1 MSRLPVIVG
10 FGGINASGRSS
21 FHHGYRRTVI
31 DRLDNKDTIDVYCGL
46 ATMMG
51 YLSYKDGGYFDR
63 DGVECPPHKIVER
76 FGEGILKNTH
86 IRKISPALF
95 DPDRVI
101 WNSKIVAKPQNDSSI
116 KIVLKKNRLPSQIP
130 SNWEIRKF
138 ENDSDSVEVCIHG
151 NMEFFLEDRKKL
163 LVQSGGQI
171 PEGFNP
177 GNFYK
182 SNHHAR
188 GLQLTIFGASDA
200 IFSMGIELEEIKR
213 IVPPDMI
220 GTYSCSAMGQLDE
233 FSCLG
238 FLRAFSL
245 GKKTTSKQMAMG
257 LPEMPADFIN
267 AYILG
272 SVGYTAANVGACA
285 TTLYNL
291 ELAVNDIRQGKRR
304 VAIVGN
310 SEAPLV
316 PEVME
321 SYRVTSA
328 VAEDEELIRL
338 DRDKALSEPDYKRSC
353 RPFSNNCGFT
363 MGEAAQYFILFD
375 DDLALELGAQIY
387 GSIGD
392 IFINAD
398 GYKKSIAS
406 PGFGNY
412 ICLAKAV
419 ASARA
424 LFGIES
430 VRQRSFIHSH
440 GTGTPQ
446 NRTTESH
453 VLNEIAKAFGI
464 EKWPV
469 AAIKC
474 YIGHSLGPASGDQ
487 IASALGTWKYGLIP
501 GIFTLDSVAE
511 DVCDSN
517 LLLSRE
523 HSEVD
528 PEHSDVAFVNA
539 KGFGGNNA
547 SGSIISP
554 YKTVEMLKRKH
565 GEEVFNNYLKKNER
579 VVEEAEN
586 YDRKAIQGIVKP
598 IYDFGKDLL
607 EGSDLDMTD
616 QYMNIR
622 GYGEKINLS
631 LSSQYPDMT
640 LSNMSK
646 ATE

>member
-1 MSRLPVIVG
+1 MSRLPVIVA

-31 DRLDNKDTIDVYCGL
+31 DRLNNRDALDVYCGL

-51 YLSYKDGGYFDR
+51 YLTCRDGMYYDKDGI
-63 DGVECPPHKIVER
+63 ECLPEKIIER
-76 FGEGILKNTH
+76 FGERILQNTL
-86 IRKISPALF
+86 IRRISPALF
-95 DPDRVI
+95 DPDQVL
-101 WNSKIVAKPQNDSSI
+101 WNNKIVAQAPDNSLIRVVINK
-116 KIVLKKNRLPSQIP
+116 RMMPSQLP
-130 SNWEIRKF
+130 PNWEIREL
-138 ENDSDSVEVCIHG
+138 ENNPDKVEVTISG
-151 NMEFFLEDRKKL
+151 TMEFFLEGRKKL
-163 LVQSGGQI
+163 LAQAGGQI

-177 GNFYK
+177 GNYYK

-200 IFSMGIELEEIKR
+200 IYSMGIDWEKIKS

-233 FSCLG
+233 YSCLG

-257 LPEMPADFIN
+257 LPQMPADFIN

-272 SVGYTAANVGACA
+272 SVGYTSANVGACA

-291 ELAVNDIRQGKRR
+291 DLAVKDIRQGKRR

-316 PEVME
+316 PEVIE

-328 VAEDEELIRL
+328 LSDDEELLKL
-338 DRDKALSEPDYKRSC
+338 DHDKGLTEPDYVRSC

-363 MGEAAQYFILFD
+363 IGEAAQYFILFD
-375 DDLALELGAQIY
+375 DDLALQLGARIH

-412 ICLAKAV
+412 ICLARAV

-424 LFGIES
+424 LFGIAS
-430 VRQRSFIHSH
+430 VRHRSYIHSH

-453 VLNEIAKAFGI
+453 VLNEIAKVFGI
-464 EKWPV
+464 EKWAV

-487 IASALGTWKYGLIP
+487 IVSALGTWKYGLIP

-511 DVCDSN
+511 DVYDSN
-517 LLLSRE
+517 LLLSRD
-523 HSEVD
+523 HIEVD
-528 PEHSDVAFVNA
+528 PESMDVAFVNA

-547 SGSIISP
+547 TGTVISP
-554 YKTVEMLKRKH
+554 QKTIEMLKRKH
-565 GEEVFNNYLKKNER
+565 GEQEYRKYLAANES
-579 VVEEAEN
+579 VVEKAESYN
-586 YDRKAIQGIVKP
+586 HKSTQGDIQL

-607 EGSDLDMTD
+607 DGDDLDMTD

-622 GYGEKINLS
+622 GYTEKVDLNLS
-631 LSSQYPDMT
+631 SPYPDMT
-640 LSNMSK
+640 TTDK
-646 ATE
+646 